1 MQRPST
7 RSLSL
12 IPGTFAALTCVEIT
26 RKMRALHSSVA
37 AICFRV
43 APAAVFCCL
52 FFLFATPARPQGTPG
67 DWTWIGGGNVAS
79 NGIGPSGVYGTMG
92 TPAPGNTPGGRYGMA
107 VWTDG
112 SGNFWLFGGQGVD
125 VNGATGYLNDLWEF
139 SPSTN
144 EWTWISGSSTT
155 INTSPYGPSGVYG
168 TMGTPAPGNTPGG
181 RQTASSWI
189 DKSGNLWLFGGYGDG
204 ASGTGSNGPLNDLW
218 EFNPSTVEW
227 TWMGGSDSTNNG
239 SGQAGIYGT
248 LGTAAT
254 GNIPGSRGE
263 AATWTDS
270 KGNVWLFGGG
280 AQDANNQEGSLND
293 LWEYFPSTNEWAW
306 MGGCNTVT
314 CNGVG
319 PSGSGGPGGV
329 YGTMGTPAPGNIPGG
344 RGSAT
349 NWIDSNGNFW
359 IFGGAGQ
366 DVNGFNGVLNDV
378 WEYTPST
385 GEWTWM
391 GGSNSIGSSF
401 LGQPGVYGTEGVP
414 AAGNIPGG
422 RESSDFWTD
431 SSGNFWLFGGIAE
444 DVNGSYGFLNDLWE
458 FSPAANEWTWM
469 GGTDT
474 VSGAAAGV
482 YGTLGTP
489 APGNLPGGRQFSMG
503 WTDTHG
509 NLWLFGGMA
518 NDMNGEEGD
527 LNDVWEYQV
536 STLPTIT
543 NFAANPSTITA
554 GASSTLTGVFFNGA
568 GVITPGNISV
578 TSGTG
583 VSVSPTATTTYTLT
597 VTPTTGTAVTKTTTV
612 TVQSAT
618 TPALTSPAPGSVL
631 GTTNVVF
638 SWTSGTGVTE
648 YDLYL
653 GTTGV
658 GSVNLYNSA
667 GVTTTSVTVPTL
679 PSKGATVYARLY
691 YQIKGAWQFT
701 DYTYTESPSP
711 PVLTTPTPGSIL
723 GTTNIVFSWTP
734 GGEVTQYDLYLG
746 TTAGSANLYNSAG
759 VTTTSVTVPTLPSK
773 GATVYA
779 RLYYQIKGVWQFTD
793 YTYTESQSVPP
804 VLTSPMPGSVLGT
817 TNVVFSWTPG
827 AGVTQYDLYLG
838 TTAGSANLYN
848 SAGVTTT
855 SVTVAKIPALGA
867 KVYARLYYQIKGVW
881 QFTDYTYTEQ

>member
-1 MQRPST
+1 
-7 RSLSL
+7 
-12 IPGTFAALTCVEIT
+12 
-26 RKMRALHSSVA
+26 
-37 AICFRV
+37 
-43 APAAVFCCL
+43 
-52 FFLFATPARPQGTPG
+52 
-67 DWTWIGGGNVAS
+67 
-79 NGIGPSGVYGTMG
+79 VYGTLG
-92 TPAPGNTPGGRYGMA
+92 TPAPGNIPGGRYGMA
-107 VWTDG
+107 VWTDS

-125 VNGATGYLNDLWEF
+125 ANGTTGYLNDLWKF

-155 INTSPYGPSGVYG
+155 IDTSPYGTSGVYG

-218 EFNPSTVEW
+218 VFNPSTVEW

-239 SGQAGIYGT
+239 FGQAGIYGT
-248 LGTAAT
+248 QGTPSA

-270 KGNVWLFGGG
+270 TGNVWLFGGG
-280 AQDANNQEGSLND
+280 AQDANDQEGSLND
-293 LWEYFPSTNEWAW
+293 LWEYFPSTNQWAW

-349 NWIDSNGNFW
+349 NWIDSKGNFW

-366 DVNGFNGVLNDV
+366 DVNGFDGVLNDV

-385 GEWTWM
+385 AEWTWM

-414 AAGNIPGG
+414 AAANIPGG

-431 SSGNFWLFGGIAE
+431 SSGNFWLFGGIAV
-444 DVNGSYGFLNDLWE
+444 DGNGNYGFLNDLWE

-469 GGTDT
+469 AGTDT

-489 APGNLPGGRQFSMG
+489 SPGNDPGGRQFSLG

-509 NLWLFGGMA
+509 NLWLFGGDA
-518 NDMNGEEGD
+518 NDINGEEGY
-527 LNDVWEYQV
+527 LNDAWEYQV
-536 STLPTIT
+536 STLPAIIS
-543 NFAANPSTITA
+543 FVANPSTIA
-554 GASSTLTGVFFNGA
+554 PGASSTLTGVFSNGT

-597 VTPTTGTAVTKTTTV
+597 VTPTTGTAVTQTATVTVTTIVPTITSFVANPATITSGSSSTLTGVFSNGTGVITPGNISVTSGTGVSVSPTATTIYTLTVTPTAGTAVTKTTTV
-612 TVQSAT
+612 TVQPGKPVPAALTSPKSGSTFISNKVTFTWTAGVGATMYDLYLGTTVGSNNLYQTGHTTALSTTATVPTNGATVYARLLSYINGAWQFNDYTFTEGSMALLTSPVQGSTLTGASVTFKWTTGTNAADYDLYVGSTGVGSNNVYQTGHITATSAT
-618 TPALTSPAPGSVL
+618 ATNLPTTGAKLYVRLLSLINGSWQYVDYTFTEAMPAGTPAALTSPANGATLGSS
-631 GTTNVVF
+631 NVTF
-638 SWTSGTGVTE
+638 TWTSGTDVTE

-653 GTTGV
+653 GTTV
-658 GSVNLYNSA
+658 GSNNLYQTGHITA
-667 GVTTTSVTVPTL
+667 MTTTVPKI
-679 PSKGATVYARLY
+679 PSSGATVYARLLSL
-691 YQIKGAWQFT
+691 INGTWQYN
-701 DYTYTESPSP
+701 DYTFTEP
-711 PVLTTPTPGSIL
+711 
-723 GTTNIVFSWTP
+723 
-734 GGEVTQYDLYLG
+734 
-746 TTAGSANLYNSAG
+746 
-759 VTTTSVTVPTLPSK
+759 
-773 GATVYA
+773 
-779 RLYYQIKGVWQFTD
+779 
-793 YTYTESQSVPP
+793 
-804 VLTSPMPGSVLGT
+804 
-817 TNVVFSWTPG
+817 
-827 AGVTQYDLYLG
+827 
-838 TTAGSANLYN
+838 
-848 SAGVTTT
+848 
-855 SVTVAKIPALGA
+855 
-867 KVYARLYYQIKGVW
+867 
-881 QFTDYTYTEQ
+881 